1 MDFFIS
7 SFFAMI
13 IAFISGQPYYLQPVN
28 YTEDETYITTR
39 KEYHSFIDDLS
50 KLPISFRY
58 GLKKYSGLGGFKE
71 ISRKTVADD
80 KKENTKI
87 VLTKGDSNIALG
99 PPKDRRATKYL

>member
-1 MDFFIS
+1 MEFFIS

-13 IAFISGQPYYLQPVN
+13 ITFLSGQPYYLQPVN
-28 YTEDETYITTR
+28 YTEDETYIATS

-58 GLKKYSGLGGFKE
+58 GVKKYSGLGGFKE

-80 KKENTKI
+80 KKENTEI
-87 VLTKGDSNIALG
+87 VLLHGDNKLQVTVDSAYY
-99 PPKDRRATKYL
+99 PD